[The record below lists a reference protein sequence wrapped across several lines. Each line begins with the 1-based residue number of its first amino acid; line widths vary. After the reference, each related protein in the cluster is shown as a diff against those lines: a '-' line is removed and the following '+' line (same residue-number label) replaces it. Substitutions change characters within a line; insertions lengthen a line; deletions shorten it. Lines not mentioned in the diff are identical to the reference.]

1 MATSLQA
8 KGPQGSPIDLRATP
22 DGQLIVNV
30 GDIDREL
37 VATRYTCKQQFTGAS
52 LGDVIRQT
60 VALDIAGESM
70 TVVSVLWENESS
82 NSIISAPPS
91 VSVYLE
97 EIRVNNALTLSQML
111 SLGLATASNQVAQ
124 IGYLADLADGNDR
137 FGSYKFAQ
145 SEEIG
150 DTAYI
155 LKTNGSAWL
164 MLRLVSTLT
173 SDVAGYASAVNN
185 ASVSITN
192 AWSQREMLAYGP
204 IGGV

>member
-37 VATRYTCKQQFTGAS
+37 VSTRYTCKLEFTGAA

-60 VALDIAGESM
+60 VALDVAGNSM
-70 TVVSVLWENESS
+70 TVISVMWENESS
-82 NSIISAPPS
+82 GATISAPPS
-91 VSVYLE
+91 IALYLE
-97 EIRVNNALTLSQML
+97 AIKTSSALTLSQIL
-111 SLGLATASNQVAQ
+111 SLGLATASNQVTQ

-137 FGSYKFAQ
+137 FGGYRLVQ
-145 SEEIG
+145 SEDVSG
-150 DTAYI
+150 TAYV
-155 LKTNGSAWL
+155 LKSNGTGWL
-164 MLRLVSTLT
+164 MMRIVSTDT
-173 SDVAGYASAVNN
+173 SDFATYAGPGNN
-185 ASVSITN
+185 AGVTLAN
-192 AWSQREMLAYGP
+192 AWYQRASLVYDS

>member
-8 KGPQGSPIDLRATP
+8 RGPEGIPVDLRATP

-37 VATRYTCKQQFTGAS
+37 VSVRYICKQEFTGAS

-60 VALDIAGESM
+60 VALDIANESM
-70 TVVSVLWENESS
+70 TVVSVLWENEASG
-82 NSIISAPPS
+82 SIISAPPS

-97 EIRVNNALTLSQML
+97 EIRVNNALTLSQLL

-145 SEEIG
+145 SEEID
-150 DTAYI
+150 DTTYV
-155 LKTNGSAWL
+155 LKTNGTGWL
-164 MLRLVSTLT
+164 MTRLVSTIS
-173 SDVAGYASAVNN
+173 SDVASYASELNNSAVTL
-185 ASVSITN
+185 AY
-192 AWSQREMLAYGP
+192 AWTQRETLAYGG
-204 IGGV
+204 IGAA